1 MIYIFGSGSQVSIV
15 YKGDTL
21 TQAQKDRATLVLDK
35 LPPSNCPDGFIARAR
50 VENGQFVWVYEEV
63 VEEDAE
69 Q

>member
-1 MIYIFGSGSQVSIV
+1 MIYIFGQGSQVSIV

-35 LPPSNCPDGFIARAR
+35 LPPSNCPGGFIARAR

-63 VEEDAE
+63 VEEDVQE
-69 Q
+69 